1 MTTKF
6 RPALAAAAAAGMLGA
21 CASSPPPYQPTPF
34 TPATIDTSEKIAA
47 VDTFVVVFD
56 ASSSMAENRSEK
68 FFKAMDTVSH
78 LNQTVPALGYNA
90 GLVVFGSECM
100 LGEKLARVAY
110 GPETYSES
118 GFANGL
124 GDIKC
129 AGGPTPMARG
139 IDLSKAEVGEA
150 GRVALFLV
158 SDFTKVDAKAV
169 NKAAESF
176 KGDLG
181 DRLCIYPIQVGND
194 PKGATLA
201 QTLASLGGCG
211 QSVNADSLASS
222 AAMAGYVSAALLTDA
237 PVQPVAYVD
246 PDSDG
251 DGVLNDVDDCPNTP
265 RGAKVNRRGC
275 WILAGENVLF
285 NFNSAEFVGDDTYL
299 MDEAARIL
307 IANPDIKVEI
317 MGHTDNVGNPEYNRR
332 LSERRAQAVHDYFL
346 ALGIADERMDVRGFG
361 ADVPL
366 VPNDTAENRALNRR
380 VELRAFR

>member
-1 MTTKF
+1 MTMKH
-6 RPALAAAAAAGMLGA
+6 RPAFAAAAAAVMLAG
-21 CASSPPPYQPTPF
+21 CASSPPAYQPAPF
-34 TPATIDTSEKIAA
+34 TPATIDTSDKVAA

-56 ASSSMAENRSEK
+56 ASSSLAENRSEK
-68 FFKAMDTVSH
+68 FFNAKDTVSH

-90 GLVVFGSECM
+90 GLVVFGPECM

-110 GPETYSES
+110 GPETYSEAA
-118 GFANGL
+118 FADGL
-124 GDIKC
+124 NSIKC

-158 SDFTKVDAKAV
+158 SDFTKIDAGAV

-211 QSVNADSLASS
+211 RAVNASEIASS
-222 AAMAGYVSAALLTDA
+222 SAMAGYVTTALLADA
-237 PVQPVAYVD
+237 PPPPVAAVN
-246 PDSDG
+246 PDTDG
-251 DGVLNDVDDCPNTP
+251 DGVLNDADDCPNTP
-265 RGAKVNRRGC
+265 PGVKVNRRGC
-275 WILAGENVLF
+275 WVLAGENVLF
-285 NFNSAEFVGDDTYL
+285 NFNSAKFVGDDTYL

-307 IANPDIKVEI
+307 LANPDIDVEI

-346 ALGIADERMDVRGFG
+346 SKGIADERMDVRGFG
-361 ADVPL
+361 SDVPL

-380 VELRAFR
+380 VELRAVR